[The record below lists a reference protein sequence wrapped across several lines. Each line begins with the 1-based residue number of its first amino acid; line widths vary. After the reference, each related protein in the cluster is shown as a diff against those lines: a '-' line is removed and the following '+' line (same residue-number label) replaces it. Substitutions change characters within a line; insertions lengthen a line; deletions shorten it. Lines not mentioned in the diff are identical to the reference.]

1 MILSKKLDKGS
12 IEKQLAELEALADV
26 SENKKI
32 SNVFEKNFILNF
44 LI

>member
-12 IEKQLAELEALADV
+12 IEKQLAELEVLSDV

-32 SNVFEKNFILNF
+32 SNVFEKNIILNF

>member
-32 SNVFEKNFILNF
+32 QMF
-44 LI
+44 LRKTSS